1 MSDAGVDLTGGEQDS
16 AVDTRRIMAA
26 GALLAALG
34 VALGAFGA
42 HGLER
47 VLDERAMGWWQTA
60 VSYQMWSALGLVGLG
75 ASRRTLGL
83 PALLIGIGA
92 IIFSGGLYAMALT
105 GARWLGMVVPIGG
118 AAMIVGWL
126 FAAWRINARA

>member
-1 MSDAGVDLTGGEQDS
+1 MSDADLDRLRGEQAD
-16 AVDTRRIMAA
+16 ARGPRRIMAA

-47 VLDERAMGWWQTA
+47 LLDERALGWWQTA
-60 VSYQMWSALGLVGLG
+60 VSYQMWSGLGLVGLG
-75 ASRRTLGL
+75 ASRRALGR

-92 IIFSGGLYAMALT
+92 IIFSGGLYVMALT

-118 AAMIVGWL
+118 AAMIAGWL
-126 FAAWRINARA
+126 FAAWRLSRR

>member
-1 MSDAGVDLTGGEQDS
+1 VSDAGVDLTGGEQDS